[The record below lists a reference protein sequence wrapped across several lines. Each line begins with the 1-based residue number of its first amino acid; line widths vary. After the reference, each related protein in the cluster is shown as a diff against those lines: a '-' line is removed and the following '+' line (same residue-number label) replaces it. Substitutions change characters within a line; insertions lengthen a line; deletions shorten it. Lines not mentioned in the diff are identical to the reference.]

1 MKLTRRSL
9 AAAGLALAA
18 VAGPQAAFAD
28 DRSELNAKGVKT
40 LQELERQNANARLLA
55 AHAAGILVFPS
66 VVKAGFIIGA
76 ESGNGVL
83 FEHGRPT
90 SYYNIG
96 GGSLGLQAGGQD
108 FAYVLFFMRPSG
120 VQKLKASQGWS
131 LGTEPGLVVVNQG
144 AQTTADVQSMARDI
158 YAFPFNGKGLMA
170 SLSLEGTK
178 ISRIHPS

>member
-1 MKLTRRSL
+1 MEMTRRSL
-9 AAAGLALAA
+9 AATGLAFVA
-18 VAGPQAAFAD
+18 VAAPTAAFAD
-28 DRSELNAKGVKT
+28 DRTKLNEKGLKT
-40 LQELERQNANARLLA
+40 LQELERQSDNARLLA
-55 AHAAGILVFPS
+55 EHAAGVLVFPS
-66 VVKAGFIIGA
+66 VVKAGIIIGA
-76 ESGNGVL
+76 ESGDGVL
-83 FEHGRPT
+83 FERRRPT
-90 SYYNIG
+90 SYYNIS

-120 VQKLKASQGWS
+120 VQKLKASEGWS

-144 AQTTADVQSMARDI
+144 AQATADVASMARDV